1 MNMQKKF
8 KFDKFDFSW
17 LIISIGMAVGA
28 GIVLVPI
35 TTGIVGFVIFAI
47 SILVAYPGIYLFQ
60 KLYVRTLFASKKP
73 KVYKEVIGELLGERW
88 SFFLGTLYFL
98 MMLIWT
104 VIYAEV
110 VAKSLAAYLYIFKI
124 TENPHLEQNIV
135 FSALLMIVL
144 IFIGIKSQKLLVR
157 VSSFLVCALVV
168 AVVLASVFLI
178 PLWSLDNIATL
189 PRENSEFITQTV
201 FMLPFSL
208 TSILF
213 IQSLSPM
220 VSAYRIHYS
229 GFENNEL
236 ALHKTLK
243 TMKVA
248 FILLVGLIGF
258 YILSFSLVIPKK
270 LALEAAAGNQSAF
283 VLLEQHGLSSV
294 VLHVCG
300 IVISL
305 CAILT
310 SFLSILSG
318 MIESLKGLLK
328 TGLSKF
334 NLYEIIGTKSID
346 VIVVTII
353 FLLTWLSIV
362 FDAPIYNLVP
372 LSGPIFGIL
381 GCLVPVYM
389 VYKVPSLHVYKS
401 KSVYFII
408 FIGIVL
414 IISPLL
420 PSAN

>member
-1 MNMQKKF
+1 MQKKS

-346 VIVVTII
+346 VLVVTII

-362 FDAPIYNLVP
+362 FDVPIYNLVP

-381 GCLVPVYM
+381 GCLVPAYM

-420 PSAN
+420 PSAT

>member
-1 MNMQKKF
+1 MNMQKKS

-346 VIVVTII
+346 VLVVTII

-362 FDAPIYNLVP
+362 FDVPIYNLVP

-381 GCLVPVYM
+381 GCLVPAYM

-420 PSAN
+420 PSAT